1 MAAKMGRPTDNPKG
15 SSINLR
21 LDATSAKILKE
32 YTEQESI
39 TRAEAIRAGIKKL
52 ETDLKK

>member
-32 YTEQESI
+32 YTEQENI